1 MRILLFGSNGQVG
14 AAFRG
19 LGLRAEDHL
28 IAVGREQCD
37 LSDVSAVRR
46 TVRQAEPDVIV
57 NAAAYTAVDRAET
70 DRDLCFAINAE
81 APAAMAEEAV
91 AGDATLLHYS
101 TDYVFDGSKAALWQ
115 EDDLT
120 GPLNVYG
127 ASKLAGEQHI
137 AATGA
142 CYAIFRTSW
151 VYSNHGS
158 NFLKSMMRLGGERP
172 ELRIVDD
179 QRGAPTSAKAIAEA
193 TMRVL
198 SGSAASGRPAFGG
211 AALPAGIYHMTAGG
225 ATTWC
230 GFARA
235 IFAGS
240 GLTPQPKVSAIASSE
255 YPTPARRPMNSV
267 LSNDKFQRTFG
278 FRLPDWEKQLEQ
290 VLAERAAELHGSKE
304 RDMIGKAAMRE
315 GN

>member
-1 MRILLFGSNGQVG
+1 
-14 AAFRG
+14 
-19 LGLRAEDHL
+19 
-28 IAVGREQCD
+28 
-37 LSDVSAVRR
+37 
-46 TVRQAEPDVIV
+46 
-57 NAAAYTAVDRAET
+57 
-70 DRDLCFAINAE
+70 
-81 APAAMAEEAV
+81 
-91 AGDATLLHYS
+91 
-101 TDYVFDGSKAALWQ
+101 
-115 EDDLT
+115 
-120 GPLNVYG
+120 
-127 ASKLAGEQHI
+127 
-137 AATGA
+137 
-142 CYAIFRTSW
+142 
-151 VYSNHGS
+151 
-158 NFLKSMMRLGGERP
+158 MMRLGAEGP

-198 SGSAASGRPAFGG
+198 SGSAASGGTT
-211 AALPAGIYHMTAGG
+211 LPAGIYHMTAGG

-235 IFAGS
+235 IFTGS

-290 VLAERAAELHGSKE
+290 VLAERAAELHGSRE
-304 RDMIGKAAMRE
+304 RDMIGNAAMRE

>member
-14 AAFRG
+14 TAFRG
-19 LGLRAEDHL
+19 LGSRTEDHL

-46 TVRQAEPDVIV
+46 TVRQAEPDAIV

-81 APAAMAEEAV
+81 APAAMAEEAA
-91 AGDATLLHYS
+91 AGGATLLHYS
-101 TDYVFDGSKAALWQ
+101 TDYVFDGSKAAPWQ
-115 EDDLT
+115 EDDPT

-127 ASKLAGEQHI
+127 ASKLAGEQRI

-142 CYAIFRTSW
+142 RYAIFRTSW

-158 NFLKSMMRLGGERP
+158 NFLKSMMRLGAERP

-193 TMRVL
+193 TMRIL
-198 SGSAASGRPAFGG
+198 SGGPAF
-211 AALPAGIYHMTAGG
+211 PTGIYHMTAGG

-255 YPTPARRPMNSV
+255 YPTPAGRPMNSV

-290 VLAERAAELHGSKE
+290 VLAERAAELHGSRG
-304 RDMIGKAAMRE
+304 RDMIGNAAMRE

>member
-19 LGLRAEDHL
+19 LSLRPEDRL

-37 LSDVSAVRR
+37 LADTAAIRR
-46 TVRQAEPDVIV
+46 TVRQVAPEVIV
-57 NAAAYTAVDRAET
+57 NAAAYTAVDRAEG
-70 DRDLCFAINAE
+70 DRELCFAINAD
-81 APAAMAEEAV
+81 APAVLAEEA
-91 AGDATLLHYS
+91 AATGATLVHYS
-101 TDYVFDGSKAALWQ
+101 TDYVFNGSKSSPWQ
-115 EDDLT
+115 EDDPT

-127 ASKLAGEQHI
+127 ASKLAGEQRI

-142 CYAIFRTSW
+142 RYAIFRTSW

-158 NFLKSMMRLGGERP
+158 NFLKTMLRLGAERP
-172 ELRIVDD
+172 ELRVVDD
-179 QRGAPTSAKAIAEA
+179 QRGAPTSAPAIAEA

-198 SGSAASGRPAFGG
+198 IGGVAF
-211 AALPAGIYHMTAGG
+211 PAGIYHMTADGS
-225 ATTWC
+225 TTWC

-240 GLTPQPKVSAIASSE
+240 ALRPHPEVIAIASSD

-267 LSNDKFQRTFG
+267 LAHDKFERTFG
-278 FRLPDWEKQLEQ
+278 FRLPDWQTQLDA
-290 VLAERAAELHGSKE
+290 VLAERVAMQGGQDAAGEYAVRRAGT
-304 RDMIGKAAMRE
+304 RE

>member
-14 AAFRG
+14 TAFRG
-19 LGLRAEDHL
+19 LRLRMEDHV

-46 TVRQAEPDVIV
+46 TVRQVEPDAIV

-70 DRDLCFAINAE
+70 DRELCFAINAE
-81 APAAMAEEAV
+81 APAAMAEEAAA
-91 AGDATLLHYS
+91 AGATLLHYS
-101 TDYVFDGSKAALWQ
+101 TDYVFDGSKASPWH
-115 EDDLT
+115 EDDPT

-127 ASKLAGEQHI
+127 TSKLAGEQRI

-142 CYAIFRTSW
+142 RYAIFRTSW
-151 VYSNHGS
+151 VYSNHGN
-158 NFLKSMMRLGGERP
+158 NFLKSMMRLGAERP

-198 SGSAASGRPAFGG
+198 SGSAVSGET
-211 AALPAGIYHMTAGG
+211 ALPAGIYHMTAGG

-267 LSNDKFQRTFG
+267 LSNEKFQRTFG
-278 FRLPDWEKQLEQ
+278 FRLPEWEKQLEQ
-290 VLAERAAELHGSKE
+290 VLAELHRSGE
-304 RDMIGKAAMRE
+304 RDTIGNTAMRE